1 MKIALDV
8 DGVLADIILVWLDN
22 YNRTHKKSVSKNDIV
37 RWDFWEEL
45 GLNKYTFYQ
54 ELSNCWSRWKAVPP
68 MEQGIA
74 NAVEMLR
81 SVGKVDIVTAREEAT
96 TEYVMQWLEHNY
108 IKYDD
113 YVTVPDGRDK
123 ANLGYDIFIDD
134 SPHNVIRIAAKGKNA
149 LLYDQPWNKSISDS
163 KIIRIKKL
171 AEAVNVIA
179 ELPKKFGSQYKMQ
192 NFLDS
197 ANDSG

>member
-8 DGVLADIILVWLDN
+8 DGVLADIIIVWLDN
-22 YNRTHKKSVSKNDIV
+22 YNRANKKSVSKNDIV
-37 RWDFWEEL
+37 HWDFWKEL

-54 ELSNCWSRWKAVPP
+54 ELSNCWSRWKEVPP

-96 TEYVMQWLEHNY
+96 TEYVVKWLKHNY

-113 YVTVPDGRDK
+113 YVTVPDGREK
-123 ANLGYDIFIDD
+123 ANLGYDTFIDD

-149 LLYDQPWNKSISDS
+149 LLYDQPWNKSVSDS

-171 AEAVNVIA
+171 AEAVSVIA
-179 ELPKKFGSQYKMQ
+179 DLPKKFGSQYKMQ